1 MSGHL
6 SAEEKAAFKAGVL
19 SARKQDYALFSILGS
34 KQYPSKTGGTVILAW
49 WYMKI

>member
-19 SARKQDYALFSILGS
+19 SARKQDYALFIAFLEVNNTLRNRRNSDIEH
-34 KQYPSKTGGTVILAW
+34 GGI
-49 WYMKI
+49 